1 MKYDN
6 LSIHLWI
13 AQNKIKNEKGLK
25 IDFRNHLFLY
35 DVYNDFSPKLVC
47 LKAAQIGFSTMAILK
62 SLWLAKHRGID
73 IIYTLPTANDV
84 NDFVS
89 GKVNRI
95 IVQNPC
101 LQDYVKDKDTIEQ
114 KRVGNNVI
122 YYRGTWTEKA
132 ALMVSS
138 DLNIYDEEDRSKQ
151 ETIQQYSS
159 RLQHSPY
166 KWEWHF
172 SNPSVSGNGV
182 SRYWDHSTQRHWFI
196 RCSHCSE
203 RQYLSWPESI
213 SRERNAFVCK
223 KCDRE
228 FTEEDRRKGEWISK
242 YKDREYQGYW
252 IPLFLAPWVT
262 AQEVIKLYETKSKEF
277 FWNFVLGLPYVG
289 AGNTVTPDVIYR
301 NVTESINSQERVVI
315 GCDSGLTKHYVL
327 GNKEGIFYYGKTD
340 TWETIEGFLR
350 KYPRSIAVID
360 ALPDLTEPRKLREK
374 YPGRVFLCHY
384 AQDRKTMQIIRW
396 GSNDEFGNVV
406 VDRNRMIQIVIDEFA
421 DYRIPL
427 QGTQDDWQ
435 DYYGHWKTIYKVEE
449 KNSLGVPVAKWETSD
464 GNDHW
469 VHATSY
475 WRTGMDKMG
484 TDEGALLSTNN
495 PFDGIPEAPTVSP
508 DDYVPNMS
516 RPQYY
521 GND

>member
-151 ETIQQYSS
+151 E
-159 RLQHSPY
+159 
-166 KWEWHF
+166 
-172 SNPSVSGNGV
+172 
-182 SRYWDHSTQRHWFI
+182 
-196 RCSHCSE
+196 
-203 RQYLSWPESI
+203 
-213 SRERNAFVCK
+213 
-223 KCDRE
+223 
-228 FTEEDRRKGEWISK
+228 
-242 YKDREYQGYW
+242 
-252 IPLFLAPWVT
+252 
-262 AQEVIKLYETKSKEF
+262 
-277 FWNFVLGLPYVG
+277 
-289 AGNTVTPDVIYR
+289 
-301 NVTESINSQERVVI
+301 
-315 GCDSGLTKHYVL
+315 
-327 GNKEGIFYYGKTD
+327 
-340 TWETIEGFLR
+340 
-350 KYPRSIAVID
+350 
-360 ALPDLTEPRKLREK
+360 
-374 YPGRVFLCHY
+374 
-384 AQDRKTMQIIRW
+384 
-396 GSNDEFGNVV
+396 GS
-406 VDRNRMIQIVIDEFA
+406 
-421 DYRIPL
+421 Y
-427 QGTQDDWQ
+427 
-435 DYYGHWKTIYKVEE
+435 
-449 KNSLGVPVAKWETSD
+449 
-464 GNDHW
+464 
-469 VHATSY
+469 
-475 WRTGMDKMG
+475 
-484 TDEGALLSTNN
+484 
-495 PFDGIPEAPTVSP
+495 
-508 DDYVPNMS
+508 
-516 RPQYY
+516 
-521 GND
+521 